1 MCGKRDRLHKAAW
14 LCKIVQE
21 QKHISVH
28 LVCSEMVFETELR
41 WLRWVAGL
49 IFVAISGTPAW
60 GAPTSEHGA
69 QAEHHRRITKPHKN
83 PAPHAKV
90 APKKKR
96 PTVSHAKK
104 AGAKRLSNHSSASR
118 FSNHSSASPH
128 KVAAGKKR
136 VQTPTSRPASTARP
150 LTDTKPHKYE
160 PVRDFRDRGESEKP
174 QTVKAPES
182 EPKTKAITSPTPPK
196 EPDVP
201 TVQAPSVPNAPSSDK
216 ATD

>member
-1 MCGKRDRLHKAAW
+1 MQ
-14 LCKIVQE
+14 IVQE

-28 LVCSEMVFETELR
+28 LVCSEAVFETELR
-41 WLRWVAGL
+41 WLRWVVLG
-49 IFVAISGTPAW
+49 IFVAISGTQAWAAPA
-60 GAPTSEHGA
+60 SEQGA
-69 QAEHHRRITKPHKN
+69 QAEHHRRIAKPHKN

-104 AGAKRLSNHSSASR
+104 PVVK
-118 FSNHSSASPH
+118 SPH
-128 KVAAGKKR
+128 KVAARKKR
-136 VQTPTSRPASTARP
+136 THTPTSRPASTARP

-160 PVRDFRDRGESEKP
+160 PVRDFRDRGEVEKP
-174 QTVKAPES
+174 QSVKAPVS
-182 EPKTKAITSPTPPK
+182 EPKTKAMTAPTPPK

-216 ATD
+216 AAD